1 MEQRIVAQ
9 KETKYIYLIKEN
21 NIAFYLSIPSNKE
34 VGLVLNILKDVTDE
48 KVINLEDINDKV
60 IITPILPTE
69 FLNIVKQNNTDAFNK
84 LDIFLSTAINLS
96 HQILTFNKLTVKNSI
111 ELNNNKEYS
120 VFNNWFVNKYDG
132 RVILRETE
140 EKKDPSLTGPLFANT
155 ESSFPKT
162 EQAEN
167 PKIEETIELD
177 TKEEIP
183 REKSLG
189 FVSYVLLGVV
199 VAVASLIF
207 LYLII

>member
-9 KETKYIYLIKEN
+9 KETKYIYWIKEN
-21 NIAFYLSIPSNKE
+21 NIAFYLSIPTNKE
-34 VGLVLNILKDVTDE
+34 VGLIINLLTDVTDE

-60 IITPILPTE
+60 IITPVIPLE
-69 FLNIVKQNNTDAFNK
+69 FLNLVRQNNAEAFNK

-96 HQILTFNKLTVKNSI
+96 HQILTYNKVTVKNSI

-120 VFNNWFVNKYDG
+120 VFNNWFITKYGG
-132 RVILRETE
+132 RVVLRERE
-140 EKKDPSLTGPLFANT
+140 ENKDPSLTGPLFANT
-155 ESSFPKT
+155 ASSFPQPTQT
-162 EQAEN
+162 EI
-167 PKIEETIELD
+167 PKIEETMELD
-177 TKEEIP
+177 QREDIP
-183 REKSLG
+183 REASLG